1 MKVELKDIFNISEV
15 ENDHRKIFDAVDE
28 DGVAVIYKDS
38 VPKYVVIPYSREYE
52 INDQELI
59 DWDGPP
65 EELEEINRLNEAL
78 LEDLKLENN
87 PI

>member
-52 INDQELI
+52 IN
-59 DWDGPP
+59 
-65 EELEEINRLNEAL
+65 
-78 LEDLKLENN
+78 K
-87 PI
+87 